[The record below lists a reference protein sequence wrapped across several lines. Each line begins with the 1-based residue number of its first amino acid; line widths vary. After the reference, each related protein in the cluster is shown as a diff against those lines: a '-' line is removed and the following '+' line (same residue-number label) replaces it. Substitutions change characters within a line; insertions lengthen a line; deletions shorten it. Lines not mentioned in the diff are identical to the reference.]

1 MLERKVVEN
10 DIYLLSKAF
19 ALRIVQLYR
28 HLIDERK
35 EFVMSKQLLRCGTS
49 IGANV
54 HEGKN
59 AQSRPDFCSKMN
71 IALKEATE
79 AEYWIDLL
87 READYIEETMHASLA
102 DDYKKI
108 NAVLTKIVKSVRSSL
123 EKWWFAN
130 HKTRLKCKD

>member
-10 DIYLLSKAF
+10 DIYLLSKTF

-102 DDYKKI
+102 DDCKKI

-123 EKWWFAN
+123 EK
-130 HKTRLKCKD
+130 